1 MLEKNQIFFKVI
13 LFRFGVCCVFMTSTC
28 GTTVSQNCSYLKN
41 PGYPSAYT
49 STSSCQFTINKCDS
63 CNDSTILI
71 ISKLH
76 LKYFS
81 VCDLRLDF
89 ERFTTNGPAATDETD
104 GGLCQ
109 DMLTVTVNTGQAIPE
124 ICGENSGQH
133 SKQPT

>member
-1 MLEKNQIFFKVI
+1 M
-13 LFRFGVCCVFMTSTC
+13 
-28 GTTVSQNCSYLKN
+28 SQNCSYLKN

-49 STSSCQFTINKCDS
+49 STSSCQFTIDKCDS
-63 CNDSTILI
+63 
-71 ISKLH
+71 
-76 LKYFS
+76 S

-89 ERFTTNGPAATDETD
+89 EKFTTNGPAATDETD

-133 SKQPT
+133 SKATNLIKKIFQKIIIIFSLFGLGKGILR